1 MSNEMNQN
9 KGRQTQGKAA
19 KASKELT
26 PKQLLRKRKHRI
38 PLRNLVLSSM
48 GDGDLFATLFNLY
61 FYCMSECTDED
72 GYAWC
77 YPDFS
82 RTIEGG
88 EYDFLYKTDILD
100 NEKNTD
106 KSFIS
111 SFNELKMAAI
121 DYYES
126 AEDRQRRRFDL
137 FMKRIGWTFDD
148 IIGKYYDIANENI
161 LFYERELPG
170 YLGLFGEFYF
180 SEPVYNDWLGAMS
193 IQAGKNIYP
202 YKIHRLAYWYYA
214 ISECINKGWGDFW
227 WWEMSVMTGK
237 DLFDFLTDLQ
247 KKSKTSLDKTRD
259 ATLDLIDRALRNMR
273 PIIERTSKIQ
283 TI

>member
-9 KGRQTQGKAA
+9 KGRQTHNKTATEN
-19 KASKELT
+19 SEPT

-48 GDGDLFATLFNLY
+48 EDGDLFATLFNLY
-61 FYCMSECTDED
+61 FYCMSECADELE
-72 GYAWC
+72 YAW
-77 YPDFS
+77 YYQDFS
-82 RTIEGG
+82 RAIKG
-88 EYDFLYKTDILD
+88 EEYNLFYKKDILY
-100 NEKNTD
+100 D
-106 KSFIS
+106 KDKTYKIFIGSFDG
-111 SFNELKMAAI
+111 LKMDAI

-148 IIGKYYDIANENI
+148 INGKYHDIVTENI

-170 YLGLFGEFYF
+170 YLDLFGEFYF
-180 SEPVYNDWLGAMS
+180 SETMKNDWLGTMS

-202 YKIHRLAYWYYA
+202 YKIHRLAYWYYG
-214 ISECINKGWGDFW
+214 ISECINKGCSDLW
-227 WWEMSVMTGK
+227 WWEMSVLTGK
-237 DLFDFLTDLQ
+237 DLYDYLSDLQ
-247 KKSKTSLDKTRD
+247 QESKTSLDKTRD

>member
-9 KGRQTQGKAA
+9 KGRQTHNKTATEN
-19 KASKELT
+19 SEST

-61 FYCMSECTDED
+61 FYCMSECTDEL
-72 GYAWC
+72 GYAW
-77 YPDFS
+77 YYQDFS
-82 RTIEGG
+82 RTIEGR
-88 EYDFLYKTDILD
+88 EYDFLYEMDIEN

-106 KSFIS
+106 ESFS
-111 SFNELKMAAI
+111 GSFNALKRAAI
-121 DYYES
+121 DYYDS

-180 SEPVYNDWLGAMS
+180 SGTLNNDWLGGMS

-202 YKIHRLAYWYYA
+202 YKIHRLAYWYHA
-214 ISECINKGWGDFW
+214 ISECIDCGWANFW
-227 WWEMSVMTGK
+227 WWEQSVMTGK
-237 DLFDFLTDLQ
+237 EMFDYLTDLQ